1 LVAADPLLSADQVSE
16 LGALLEA
23 GQDEAAATGLLGY
36 LAELP
41 RHDSVQADLLDDA
54 LDEVTRRRGLVRAA
68 DLARTVGV
76 GLPVLHRM
84 FTTLIGQ
91 DPAAH
96 LAAVRFATF
105 VRENVGLGSVAP
117 SRVLAAI
124 EWYVRAGY
132 SPREVER
139 FAGLAPAD
147 LRRLA
152 EWLAGQV
159 D

>member
-1 LVAADPLLSADQVSE
+1 
-16 LGALLEA
+16 
-23 GQDEAAATGLLGY
+23 
-36 LAELP
+36 LAHLARLP
-41 RHDSVQADLLDDA
+41 RHDSAQADLLDDA

-68 DLARTVGV
+68 ELARTVGV
-76 GLPVLHRM
+76 GLPALHTM

-91 DPAAH
+91 DPATH
-96 LAAVRFATF
+96 LAAVRFATV
-105 VRENVGLGSVAP
+105 VRQNVGLGSVAP